1 MHLQLK
7 SKLEDANWKEKIR
20 VQNNAV
26 MLIKNATRKQNPF
39 DNVDVSNVDGNSY
52 ANSFIGGASNK
63 PRGII
68 KIRQ

>member
-1 MHLQLK
+1 
-7 SKLEDANWKEKIR
+7 
-20 VQNNAV
+20 

-39 DNVDVSNVDGNSY
+39 DNVTVSNADGRSN
-52 ANSFIGGASNK
+52 ANSFMGGSSNK